1 MGKSFV
7 SGGASVDI
15 ATSLSRQAYI
25 YLICR
30 SYDIFTGHKNTQ
42 VFTFIFP
49 YNCRAADQQKVEMDG
64 EGGQQV

>member
-1 MGKSFV
+1 MKSNNSFKQLKNKSIRHQRISNLV
-7 SGGASVDI
+7 
-15 ATSLSRQAYI
+15 
-25 YLICR
+25 
-30 SYDIFTGHKNTQ
+30 TGHKNTQ